1 MENIRDL
8 EPKNIWEYFSEITQI
23 PRPSKHE
30 GLIIDYLEKFALKNK
45 LFFKK
50 DHVGNVLI
58 SKAAYKGLENK
69 PVIVL
74 QSHLDMVCEKNSD
87 IKHDFLKDPIN
98 AYIDGDWVK
107 AKGTTLGA
115 DDGIGIAAMLA
126 ILSDKETPHG
136 PLECL
141 FTIDEETGLTGA
153 FEIQPGFITGSTL
166 LNLDSE
172 DEGEIFIG
180 CAGGKDTIANFP
192 LNYIS
197 CGSLKKGFIISI
209 TGLKGGHSG
218 DDIHRNLGNA
228 IKIMNDF
235 ILLADNQI
243 KIGLHRFEGGN
254 LRNAIPREAFVSIA
268 IDASDIDNLLQ
279 IFNNFKKEQAEKWRE
294 TEPGFQLNIDSINNP
309 LQCLDEKLKDQIIQS
324 VYRVPNGV
332 IAWNKDI
339 PDLVETSTNLA
350 SIKFTTDNQIEIIT
364 SQRSSSDL
372 EKNKIVEQVAC
383 VFSDQGAIINHSE
396 GYPGWIP
403 DVHSPILKIAVEKY
417 QKLFQIQPKVKA
429 IHAGL
434 ECGLFLEKY
443 PGLDMISMGPTL
455 KGVHSPDERLQI
467 SSVKKFWDLL
477 ISII

>member
-8 EPKNIWEYFSEITQI
+8 EPKNIWGYFFEITQI

-30 GLIIDYLEKFALKNK
+30 GLMINYLENFALKNN
-45 LFFKK
+45 LSFRK

-58 SKAAYKGLENK
+58 CKTAFKGLENK

-87 IKHDFLKDPIN
+87 LKHDFLKDPIN
-98 AYIDGDWVK
+98 AYVDGDWVK

-126 ILSDKETPHG
+126 ILSDKEIPHG

-153 FEIQPGFITGSTL
+153 FELQPGFITGSTL

-180 CAGGKDTIANFP
+180 CAGGKDTIAYFP

-197 CGSLKKGFIISI
+197 CGKQSKGFIISI

-218 DDIHRNLGNA
+218 DDIHRNFGNA
-228 IKIMNDF
+228 IKIMNEF
-235 ILLADNQI
+235 LILADSQI
-243 KIGLHRFEGGN
+243 NIGLHRFEGGN

-268 IDASDIDNLLQ
+268 VDASVENNLLQ
-279 IFNNFKKEQAEKWRE
+279 IFNKFKKEQIEKWAE

-309 LQCLDEKLKDQIIQS
+309 FQCLDVKLKDHIIQS
-324 VYRVPNGV
+324 IKEVPNGV

-339 PDLVETSTNLA
+339 TDLVETSTNLA
-350 SIKFTTDNQIEIIT
+350 SIKFTSDNQIEITT

-372 EKNKIVEQVAC
+372 EKNKIVQEVAL
-383 VFSDQGAIINHSE
+383 VFSEHGAKINHSE

-417 QKLFQIQPKVKA
+417 RELFQTQPKVKA

-443 PGLDMISMGPTL
+443 PGLDMISIGPTL

-477 ISII
+477 ISIL